1 MDTCPIGAGAHK
13 APSALALIA
22 GLAIAAG
29 GIAQAGRAHA
39 QAALPASAA
48 SDAPSESLRRQAL
61 SPYRFILQHAN
72 TPARAKPA
80 AAAEPKRHAPPVE
93 QAAVQP
99 RPAPAEAARMPE
111 PQPAPAPAP
120 APEPVAAVAP
130 RPAPP
135 APVAAVAA
143 IRREIIPVKTD
154 EPRLTAALLRERP
167 SGIVKVTFEVRP
179 DGSTGEV
186 KVVSSTN
193 RALNRASVE
202 AVSGWKFEPVDEV
215 VTVET
220 ELAYKYD

>member
-39 QAALPASAA
+39 QAGLAASAA

-80 AAAEPKRHAPPVE
+80 AAPEAKRPAPPIE

-99 RPAPAEAARMPE
+99 RPAPAAAARMPE
-111 PQPAPAPAP
+111 PQPAPAAEP
-120 APEPVAAVAP
+120 APEPVAAIAP
-130 RPAPP
+130 KPPPP
-135 APVAAVAA
+135 APVAA

-167 SGIVKVTFEVRP
+167 SGVVKVTFEVRP

-202 AVSGWKFEPVDEV
+202 AVSGWMFEPVDEV